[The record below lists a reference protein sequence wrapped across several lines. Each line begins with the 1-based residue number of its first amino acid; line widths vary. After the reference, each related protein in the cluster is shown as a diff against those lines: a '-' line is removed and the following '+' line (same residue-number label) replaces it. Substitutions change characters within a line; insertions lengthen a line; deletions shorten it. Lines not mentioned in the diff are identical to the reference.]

1 MAATHPD
8 QLRWNERWAAREP
21 DFAPHPLAVAAL
33 ALPLPAGPVLELAC
47 GPSGSALLAAAA
59 GRQVDAVDVSDV
71 ALAQLA
77 AEASRRGVRD
87 RLRLVQ
93 ADLESWSAEPR
104 YAIILCTGY
113 WERSTFASALSA
125 LAPGGVLAWEAL
137 TTQARVGRP
146 SLPAA
151 WCLEPGQPAA
161 LLPASYTVLASGDV
175 PGQPRR
181 RMLARN
187 SAPSPGQAAS
197 SE

>member
-1 MAATHPD
+1 MAAAHPD
-8 QLRWNERWAAREP
+8 QLRWNERYAARQP
-21 DFAPHPLAVAAL
+21 DFRPHPLAVAAL
-33 ALPLPAGPVLELAC
+33 ALRLPEGPVLELAC

-71 ALAQLA
+71 ALEQLA
-77 AEASRRGVRD
+77 AEAGRRGVLD

-93 ADLESWSAEPR
+93 ADLESWSAEHR

-113 WERSTFASALSA
+113 WERGTFESALPA
-125 LAPGGVLAWEAL
+125 VAPGGVLAWEAL
-137 TTQARVGRP
+137 TTQARAGRP

-161 LLPASYTVLASGDV
+161 LLPASFTLLESGDV

-187 SAPSPGQAAS
+187 SAPGSGQAAS
-197 SE
+197 WE